1 MTIETN
7 VTFSFLQQL
16 NENIEKYIIKTIESK
31 DGAANQNTFHSSEFE
46 PVCCREIKKCTKL
59 ECPAYDTVDY
69 RCWLI
74 SGTFCG
80 GKPQGEFA
88 NKYGTCFKCDVFR
101 KVSEDPIRRIYG
113 NIDILIYHL
122 ENRARKLY
130 EIAITDPLTGL
141 YNRHFFNEIIEREIA
156 NADRKAETLS
166 FIIIDLDNFKR
177 INDTLGHLTGDR
189 ILIETANLIKNTV
202 RSSDLAIRFGG
213 DEFLVF
219 LRDGDCDKSANI
231 VSRLSDEVESW
242 NAANADAIGC
252 RLSFS
257 IGCSICEKK
266 CDLHAALK
274 EADERMYQNKRQKGN
289 HAVARL

>member
-1 MTIETN
+1 MAIEEN
-7 VTFSFLQQL
+7 NNGSMLQQL
-16 NENIEKYIIKTIESK
+16 NEAIEKYIQKTIESK
-31 DGAANQNTFHSSEFE
+31 DVSESQKAFYSSEFE
-46 PVCCREIKKCTKL
+46 PVCCRKIKKCTKL
-59 ECPAYDTVDY
+59 ECPAYENEDY

-74 SGTFCG
+74 SGTLCG
-80 GKPQGEFA
+80 GKTQGEFA

-101 KVSEDPIRRIYG
+101 KVSEDPVRRIYG

-122 ENRARKLY
+122 ENRARKLH

-156 NADRKAETLS
+156 NAGRKTETLS
-166 FIIIDLDNFKR
+166 FVIIDLDNFKR

-189 ILIETANLIKNTV
+189 ILIETANLIKNTI

-219 LRDGDCDKSANI
+219 IRDGDCDKSANI
-231 VSRLSDEVESW
+231 VSRLIDAVDNW
-242 NAANADAIGC
+242 NAANADVIGC
-252 RLSFS
+252 SLSFS

-289 HAVARL
+289 HAAAKP